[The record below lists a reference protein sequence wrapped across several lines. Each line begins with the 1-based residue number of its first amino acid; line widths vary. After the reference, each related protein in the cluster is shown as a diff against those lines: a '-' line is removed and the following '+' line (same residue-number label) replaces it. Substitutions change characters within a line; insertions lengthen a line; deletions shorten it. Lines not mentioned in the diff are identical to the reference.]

1 MPFFL
6 DGNPSQ
12 GEISE
17 AVNYLLSNFSQ
28 SVVADPS
35 TGQIVGPAG
44 EVTGYLYKYIAVKY
58 ADSFDG
64 TLNFS
69 NVPTNRYYY
78 GIRNTD
84 SSTES
89 TNPAD
94 YIWYN
99 YVAGFGTTNFLWY
112 IITGGRQISFQVSP
126 ALPNPGWV
134 QDAGTAIDLD
144 YSTTAVSSPAN
155 FVVIRVANSSAAP
168 TSGEVLAAIG
178 RDPIDGDLCIVNY
191 NSGIYSIQYK
201 YTSGWAIFQKVI
213 TGDLIVANSITA
225 TNIAASTITAT
236 QIAANTI
243 TAANMVTGT
252 ITAASGILADAVI
265 TSAKIADLN
274 VETAKIANN
283 AVTASVSQASSS
295 SFTFTAPAGSNV
307 LLLITIVSALTQH
320 VSSGGG
326 IGPVIASAVLAR
338 NGTTLRA
345 FSLSVTEYYVGVTN
359 TIYALGDGTLSYLDT
374 GTGTSNTYTMS
385 IPTGISTFN
394 WTALITKK

>member
-6 DGNPSQ
+6 DGNPTTS
-12 GEISE
+12 EISD
-17 AVNYLLSNFSQ
+17 AVNYLLGNFSQ

-44 EVTGYLYKYIAVKY
+44 EVTGYLYKYIAIKY

-94 YIWYN
+94 YVWYS
-99 YVAGFGTTNFLWY
+99 YPAGFGTTFFLWY
-112 IITGGRQISFQVSP
+112 IITGGRQIGFQVSP

-144 YSTTAVSSPAN
+144 YATTAVSSPAN
-155 FVVIRVANSSAAP
+155 FVVIRVANDSSAP
-168 TSGEVLAAIG
+168 TNGEVLSAIG
-178 RDPIDGDLCIVNY
+178 REPIDGDLCIVNY
-191 NSGIYSIQYK
+191 NSGIYSLQYK
-201 YTSGWAIFQKVI
+201 YSSGWAIFQKVL
-213 TGDLIVANSITA
+213 TGELIVGESITA
-225 TNIAASTITAT
+225 TNIAGATITAT

-265 TSAKIADLN
+265 TTAKIADLN
-274 VETAKIANN
+274 VDTAKIAGN
-283 AVTASVSQASSS
+283 AVTTSASATGTTSISVTAPVGASVVIFCQARSTG
-295 SFTFTAPAGSNV
+295 TFYTSVAPNYWATC
-307 LLLITIVSALTQH
+307 TIS
-320 VSSGGG
+320 
-326 IGPVIASAVLAR
+326 R
-338 NGTTLRA
+338 NGSSLRTFRMPIA
-345 FSLSVTEYYVGVTN
+345 WESTNFSSVILSDATVVSTDT
-359 TIYALGDGTLSYLDT
+359 GDGTSVTYSASTLTITSYD
-374 GTGTSNTYTMS
+374 
-385 IPTGISTFN
+385 
-394 WTALITKK
+394 WTVFIFKK